1 MQKKTKAPAKTP
13 PAKAKAKSAAKAA
26 PAKKT
31 ESKKPIPKKAEAKK
45 PVPKKAEAKKP
56 ETKLAPAQP
65 AAPAPKTILNK
76 RDLDKIRKWLL
87 ERRTQLLNDLDGT
100 ADAIDN
106 LQDPKADDFDRA
118 VEAGT
123 MELLVTL
130 GDTERRELEEITL
143 AIEKI
148 DNGTYGCCE
157 ACVEKPLKLCPT
169 CPNIPRL
176 RLDALP
182 TARLCVACQVAEEQ
196 HQIPSY
202 TRLRPRRMIFGEEI
216 EEFSHPLM
224 ETNDDN

>member
-1 MQKKTKAPAKTP
+1 MQKKAKTP
-13 PAKAKAKSAAKAA
+13 SKAKPVKAAKVKSTPKAA
-26 PAKKT
+26 PAKK
-31 ESKKPIPKKAEAKK
+31 AGA
-45 PVPKKAEAKKP
+45 AKKP
-56 ETKLAPAQP
+56 EPKKPEPQKPIPQKVEPTPKAAALTKRELE
-65 AAPAPKTILNK
+65 
-76 RDLDKIRKWLL
+76 KIRKWLL
-87 ERRTQLLNDLDGT
+87 ERRAQLLNDLDGT
-100 ADAIDN
+100 ANAIDN

-148 DNGTYGCCE
+148 DSGTYGHCE
-157 ACVEKPLKLCPT
+157 ACIEKPLKLCPT
-169 CPNIPRL
+169 CPCIPKL
-176 RLDALP
+176 RLEALP

>member
-1 MQKKTKAPAKTP
+1 MQKKAKTP
-13 PAKAKAKSAAKAA
+13 SKTPSAKVKSTPKAA
-26 PAKKT
+26 PAKK
-31 ESKKPIPKKAEAKK
+31 PAP
-45 PVPKKAEAKKP
+45 PKP
-56 ETKLAPAQP
+56 EPKQP
-65 AAPAPKTILNK
+65 EIRKIEPPSKAAALTK
-76 RDLDKIRKWLL
+76 RDLEKTRKWLL
-87 ERRTQLLNDLDGT
+87 ERRAQLLNDLDGT
-100 ADAIDN
+100 ANAIDN

-148 DNGTYGCCE
+148 DNGTFGQCE
-157 ACVEKPLKLCPT
+157 ACMEKPLKRCPT
-169 CPNIPRL
+169 CPYIPTL
-176 RLDALP
+176 RLEALP
-182 TARLCVACQVAEEQ
+182 TARLCVSCQVAEEQ

>member
-1 MQKKTKAPAKTP
+1 MQKKAKTP
-13 PAKAKAKSAAKAA
+13 PKTKTPKAKSSPKAA
-26 PAKKT
+26 PAKKA
-31 ESKKPIPKKAEAKK
+31 PAKKAEPRKAAA
-45 PVPKKAEAKKP
+45 KKAEPPKPAAKKP
-56 ETKLAPAQP
+56 E
-65 AAPAPKTILNK
+65 PAPKAAPPLNK
-76 RDLDKIRKWLL
+76 RELEKLRKFLL
-87 ERRTQLLNDLDGT
+87 ERRAQLLNDLDGT
-100 ADAIDN
+100 ANAIDN

-148 DNGTYGCCE
+148 DNGTYSRCE
-157 ACVEKPLKLCPT
+157 ACMEKPLKLCAT
-169 CPNIPRL
+169 CPFIPKMRL
-176 RLDALP
+176 EALP

-224 ETNDDN
+224 ETNDDH

>member
-1 MQKKTKAPAKTP
+1 MQKKAKTPTKAKTAPKAKSTKAEPAKKTP
-13 PAKAKAKSAAKAA
+13 PAKKAAPKKAAAKKAEPAKAA
-26 PAKKT
+26 PAKT
-31 ESKKPIPKKAEAKK
+31 EAGPKP
-45 PVPKKAEAKKP
+45 
-56 ETKLAPAQP
+56 APA
-65 AAPAPKTILNK
+65 LNK
-76 RDLDKIRKWLL
+76 RELEKLRKYLL
-87 ERRTQLLNDLDGT
+87 ERRAQLLNDLDGT

-148 DNGTYGCCE
+148 DNGTYGHCE
-157 ACVEKPLKLCPT
+157 ACMEKPLKLCAT
-169 CPNIPRL
+169 CPFIPKL
-176 RLDALP
+176 RLEALP
-182 TARLCVACQVAEEQ
+182 TARLCVSCQVAEEQ

>member
-1 MQKKTKAPAKTP
+1 MQKKAKTP
-13 PAKAKAKSAAKAA
+13 SKAKSPKAAKAKSTPKAAPTQKAAA
-26 PAKKT
+26 PAKKP
-31 ESKKPIPKKAEAKK
+31 EPKMAEVKKAE
-45 PVPKKAEAKKP
+45 
-56 ETKLAPAQP
+56 
-65 AAPAPKTILNK
+65 PAPKAAALTK
-76 RDLDKIRKWLL
+76 RELEKIRKWLL
-87 ERRTQLLNDLDGT
+87 ERRAQLLNDLDGT
-100 ADAIDN
+100 ANAIDN

-148 DNGTYGCCE
+148 DNGTYGHCE
-157 ACVEKPLKLCPT
+157 ACIEKPLKLCPT
-169 CPNIPRL
+169 CPFIPKL
-176 RLDALP
+176 RLEALP

>member
-1 MQKKTKAPAKTP
+1 MQKKVKT
-13 PAKAKAKSAAKAA
+13 PAKAKSPKDAKVKSTPKTA
-26 PAKKT
+26 PAKKAAA
-31 ESKKPIPKKAEAKK
+31 SAPKPEP
-45 PVPKKAEAKKP
+45 KKP
-56 ETKLAPAQP
+56 EVRNLEPASK
-65 AAPAPKTILNK
+65 AAALTK
-76 RDLDKIRKWLL
+76 RDLEKLRKWLL
-87 ERRTQLLNDLDGT
+87 ERRAQLLNDLDGT
-100 ADAIDN
+100 ANAIDN

-148 DNGTYGCCE
+148 DNGTYGHCE
-157 ACVEKPLKLCPT
+157 ACIEKPLKLCPT
-169 CPNIPRL
+169 CPYIPKL
-176 RLDALP
+176 RLEALP

>member
-1 MQKKTKAPAKTP
+1 MQKKVKAPSKTT
-13 PAKAKAKSAAKAA
+13 KAKSTPKAA
-26 PAKKT
+26 SA
-31 ESKKPIPKKAEAKK
+31 PKAA
-45 PVPKKAEAKKP
+45 VTAKKP
-56 ETKLAPAQP
+56 EPKKPEIKKAEKIEPP
-65 AAPAPKTILNK
+65 SKAAALTK
-76 RDLDKIRKWLL
+76 RDLEKTRKWLL
-87 ERRTQLLNDLDGT
+87 ERRAQLLNDLDGT
-100 ADAIDN
+100 ANAIDN

-148 DNGTYGCCE
+148 DNGTYGHCE
-157 ACVEKPLKLCPT
+157 ACMEKPLKICPT
-169 CPNIPRL
+169 CPYIPTL
-176 RLDALP
+176 RLEALP
-182 TARLCVACQVAEEQ
+182 TARLCVSCQVAEEQ

>member
-1 MQKKTKAPAKTP
+1 MQKKAKTP
-13 PAKAKAKSAAKAA
+13 TKAKATKAKSAAKAEPVQKVA
-26 PAKKT
+26 PAKKA
-31 ESKKPIPKKAEAKK
+31 EPKKAEAKK
-45 PVPKKAEAKKP
+45 AEPQKPEPPKAEAGPKP
-56 ETKLAPAQP
+56 GPALTKRELE
-65 AAPAPKTILNK
+65 KL
-76 RDLDKIRKWLL
+76 RKWLL
-87 ERRTQLLNDLDGT
+87 ERRAQLLNDLDGT

-148 DNGTYGCCE
+148 DNGTYGHCE
-157 ACVEKPLKLCPT
+157 ACMEKPLKLCAT
-169 CPNIPRL
+169 CPFIPKMRL
-176 RLDALP
+176 EALP
-182 TARLCVACQVAEEQ
+182 TARLCVSCQVAEEQ

>member
-1 MQKKTKAPAKTP
+1 MQKKAKTP
-13 PAKAKAKSAAKAA
+13 SKAKPAKAAKVKSTPKAPPAKKAAA
-26 PAKKT
+26 PAKK
-31 ESKKPIPKKAEAKK
+31 
-45 PVPKKAEAKKP
+45 P
-56 ETKLAPAQP
+56 EPASLTKRELE
-65 AAPAPKTILNK
+65 KV
-76 RDLDKIRKWLL
+76 RKGLL
-87 ERRTQLLNDLDGT
+87 ERRAQLLNDLDGT
-100 ADAIDN
+100 ANAIDN

-148 DNGTYGCCE
+148 DNGTYGHCE
-157 ACVEKPLKLCPT
+157 ACIEKPLKLCPT
-169 CPNIPRL
+169 CPFIPKL
-176 RLDALP
+176 RLEALP

>member
-1 MQKKTKAPAKTP
+1 MPKKAKT
-13 PAKAKAKSAAKAA
+13 PAKAKTAKATTKTTPAKKAAA
-26 PAKKT
+26 PA
-31 ESKKPIPKKAEAKK
+31 KKAEAKK
-45 PVPKKAEAKKP
+45 AEPPKAAAKTEA
-56 ETKLAPAQP
+56 APK
-65 AAPAPKTILNK
+65 AAPALGK
-76 RDLDKIRKWLL
+76 RELEKLRKWLL
-87 ERRTQLLNDLDGT
+87 ERRAQLLNDLDGT

-148 DNGTYGCCE
+148 DNGTYGHCE
-157 ACVEKPLKLCPT
+157 ACMEHPLKLCPT
-169 CPNIPRL
+169 CPFIPKL
-176 RLDALP
+176 RLEALP
-182 TARLCVACQVAEEQ
+182 TARLCVSCQVAEEQ

-224 ETNDDN
+224 ETNDDH

>member
-1 MQKKTKAPAKTP
+1 MQKKAKTP
-13 PAKAKAKSAAKAA
+13 TKAKATKAKSTAKAEPVQKAA
-26 PAKKT
+26 PAKKAET
-31 ESKKPIPKKAEAKK
+31 KKAEPQK
-45 PVPKKAEAKKP
+45 PEPPKAEAGPKP
-56 ETKLAPAQP
+56 APAL
-65 AAPAPKTILNK
+65 TK
-76 RDLDKIRKWLL
+76 RELEKLRKWLL
-87 ERRTQLLNDLDGT
+87 ERRAQLLNDLDGT

-148 DNGTYGCCE
+148 DNGTYGHCE
-157 ACVEKPLKLCPT
+157 ACMEKPLKLCAT
-169 CPNIPRL
+169 CPFIPKMRL
-176 RLDALP
+176 EALP
-182 TARLCVACQVAEEQ
+182 TARLCVSCQVAEEQ

-224 ETNDDN
+224 ETNDDH

>member
-1 MQKKTKAPAKTP
+1 MQKKAKTP
-13 PAKAKAKSAAKAA
+13 SKAKPAKAAKVKHTPKAA
-26 PAKKT
+26 P
-31 ESKKPIPKKAEAKK
+31 EKKAL
-45 PVPKKAEAKKP
+45 AKKP
-56 ETKLAPAQP
+56 EPKKPESPKAAPRKTE
-65 AAPAPKTILNK
+65 PAPKAATLTK
-76 RDLDKIRKWLL
+76 RELEKIRKWLL
-87 ERRTQLLNDLDGT
+87 ERRSQLLNDLDGT
-100 ADAIDN
+100 ANAIDN

-148 DNGTYGCCE
+148 DNGTYGRCE
-157 ACVEKPLKLCPT
+157 ACIEKPLKLCPT
-169 CPNIPRL
+169 CPFIPKL

>member
-1 MQKKTKAPAKTP
+1 MQKKAKTPAKTTT
-13 PAKAKAKSAAKAA
+13 AKVKSTPKEA
-26 PAKKT
+26 PAKKAAAA
-31 ESKKPIPKKAEAKK
+31 KKAEPKK
-45 PVPKKAEAKKP
+45 PEAKKAEPPKP
-56 ETKLAPAQP
+56 APPKAEAGPKPAPAL
-65 AAPAPKTILNK
+65 TK
-76 RDLDKIRKWLL
+76 RELEKLRKWLL
-87 ERRTQLLNDLDGT
+87 ERRAQLLNDLDGT

-148 DNGTYGCCE
+148 DNGSYGHCE
-157 ACVEKPLKLCPT
+157 ACMENPLKLCPT
-169 CPNIPRL
+169 CPFIPKL
-176 RLDALP
+176 RLEALP
-182 TARLCVACQVAEEQ
+182 TARLCVSCQVAEEQ

-224 ETNDDN
+224 ETNDDH

>member
-1 MQKKTKAPAKTP
+1 MQKKVKAPSKTT
-13 PAKAKAKSAAKAA
+13 KAKSTPKAA
-26 PAKKT
+26 SA
-31 ESKKPIPKKAEAKK
+31 PKAA
-45 PVPKKAEAKKP
+45 VTAKKP
-56 ETKLAPAQP
+56 EPPKPEPKKPEIKKAEKIEPP
-65 AAPAPKTILNK
+65 SKAAALTK
-76 RDLDKIRKWLL
+76 RDLEKTRKWLL
-87 ERRTQLLNDLDGT
+87 ERRAQLLNDLDGT
-100 ADAIDN
+100 ANAIDN

-148 DNGTYGCCE
+148 DNGTYGHCE
-157 ACVEKPLKLCPT
+157 ACMEKPLKICPT
-169 CPNIPRL
+169 CPYIPTL
-176 RLDALP
+176 RLEALP
-182 TARLCVACQVAEEQ
+182 TARLCVSCQVAEEQ

>member
-1 MQKKTKAPAKTP
+1 MQKKAKAPSKAASPKTTKP
-13 PAKAKAKSAAKAA
+13 KTTPKAAPAPKAAA
-26 PAKKT
+26 PAKKP
-31 ESKKPIPKKAEAKK
+31 EP
-45 PVPKKAEAKKP
+45 KKP
-56 ETKLAPAQP
+56 EIKKAGKVEPP
-65 AAPAPKTILNK
+65 SKAAALTK
-76 RDLDKIRKWLL
+76 RDLEKTRKWLL
-87 ERRTQLLNDLDGT
+87 ERRAQLLNDLDGT
-100 ADAIDN
+100 ANAIDN

-148 DNGTYGCCE
+148 DNGTYGHCE
-157 ACVEKPLKLCPT
+157 ACMEKPLKICPT
-169 CPNIPRL
+169 CPYIPTL
-176 RLDALP
+176 RLEALP
-182 TARLCVACQVAEEQ
+182 TARLCVSCQVAEEQ

>member
-1 MQKKTKAPAKTP
+1 MQKKAKTP
-13 PAKAKAKSAAKAA
+13 TKAKATKAKSATKAEPAQKTA
-26 PAKKT
+26 PAKKA
-31 ESKKPIPKKAEAKK
+31 EPKKAEAKK
-45 PVPKKAEAKKP
+45 AEPQKPEPPKAEADPKP
-56 ETKLAPAQP
+56 GPALTKRELE
-65 AAPAPKTILNK
+65 KL
-76 RDLDKIRKWLL
+76 RKWLL
-87 ERRTQLLNDLDGT
+87 ERRAQLLNDLDGT
-100 ADAIDN
+100 TDAIDN

-148 DNGTYGCCE
+148 DNGTFGQCE
-157 ACVEKPLKLCPT
+157 ACMEKPLKRCPT
-169 CPNIPRL
+169 CPYIPTL
-176 RLDALP
+176 RLEALP
-182 TARLCVACQVAEEQ
+182 TARLCVSCQVAEEQ